1 MNRVSLVLVLAVL
14 IMTWGLFAQ
23 QKNVTFAQPT
33 AVSQGDIML
42 ADNVEVQKTTTTTK
56 EKRKHH
62 HRKQHKQRKTTTTT
76 ERPRSEENR
85 TNTTTTIENR

>member
-14 IMTWGLFAQ
+14 IMTYGLFAQ
-23 QKNVTFAQPT
+23 QEKVTFAQT
-33 AVSQGDIML
+33 AAASQANITI
-42 ADNVEVQKTTTTTK
+42 ADNVEVQ
-56 EKRKHH
+56 R
-62 HRKQHKQRKTTTTT
+62 TTTTT